1 MFEFNATLIVAIVSF
16 VVFMIIMN
24 NIFYRPILNIIKKRE
39 QYVDSNYSEADNN
52 IKKSQELQAKR
63 ESAISNKKLE
73 CRQKIESTIDQAQK
87 ISIQKTNEQREI
99 NKQEIQSKKEILYKE
114 KQNLQL
120 DINNN
125 VVKDLADTISNKIIK
140 I

>member
-114 KQNLQL
+114 KQNLKI

-125 VVKDLADTISNKIIK
+125 VVKDLADTISDKIIK

>member
-125 VVKDLADTISNKIIK
+125 VVKDLADTISDKIIK